1 MFGMNLLYFCT
12 EFLRK
17 NMENYQETKI
27 NNFDVE
33 ELEQRYEIKW
43 SWHTSTDSPGG
54 TFYF

>member
-1 MFGMNLLYFCT
+1 MNFVVLCT
-12 EFLRK
+12 EFLKK

-33 ELEQRYEIKW
+33 ELEQRYEMKW